1 VDFMIEFSP
10 YGEDAVLTV
19 ERSRLEGNAIE
30 RSYSE
35 GVINFEPANEGP
47 LDSTI
52 RIVDSTF
59 TGNEL
64 GDSGIGVLRV
74 YPVAYG
80 PGSVDAEITRSRFEA
95 NRVGVGGEGK
105 GGAIA
110 FKGSDQSDGPVGLK
124 ITDSSFVD
132 NVAGET
138 YGGAGGAIRWSPSSD
153 AAKLTI
159 SGTTFAGNRTGA
171 ADAESGARGGALD
184 FDNGVLDIVNST
196 FTGNRVGIAYQTGGG
211 AIRIGSPSS
220 SATLTNV
227 TIADNHVAEGYGG
240 SILAPFMIFRPAEA
254 PDEESPVVVTNSIVA
269 GNTAQEPPL
278 LLRGA
283 QAAVADDCAG
293 LVFSGGHNIEGAKTC
308 RFTQTGDK
316 QDTDPKLAA
325 LADNGGPTA
334 TRAIGTDSPAYD
346 AGEDATCAKIDQR
359 GVTRPQFA
367 RCDIGAFEF
376 APAPPPAQ
384 PAQPTPP
391 APTGQVKGETARR
404 CVSRRAFV
412 IRLRV
417 PRGMQVRRATVWVN
431 GKKVAVRRGQRLTA
445 TVNLRNFPAGR
456 FTVRIVI
463 TLRGGGVIK
472 GERRYHTC
480 RKAIAPKQVP
490 KV

>member
-95 NRVGVGGEGK
+95 NRVGV
-105 GGAIA
+105 
-110 FKGSDQSDGPVGLK
+110 
-124 ITDSSFVD
+124 
-132 NVAGET
+132 AGET
-138 YGGAGGAIRWSPSSD
+138 YGGAGGAIRWSPSSG

-159 SGTTFAGNRTGA
+159 SGTTFAGNRTDA

-240 SILAPFMIFRPAEA
+240 GILAPLMIFRPAEA

-325 LADNGGPTA
+325 LADNGGPTP

>member
-1 VDFMIEFSP
+1 
-10 YGEDAVLTV
+10 
-19 ERSRLEGNAIE
+19 
-30 RSYSE
+30 
-35 GVINFEPANEGP
+35 
-47 LDSTI
+47 
-52 RIVDSTF
+52 
-59 TGNEL
+59 
-64 GDSGIGVLRV
+64 
-74 YPVAYG
+74 
-80 PGSVDAEITRSRFEA
+80 VDAEITRSRFEA
-95 NRVGVGGEGK
+95 NRVGVG
-105 GGAIA
+105 
-110 FKGSDQSDGPVGLK
+110 
-124 ITDSSFVD
+124 
-132 NVAGET
+132 GET

-227 TIADNHVAEGYGG
+227 TIAANHVAEGYGG
-240 SILAPFMIFRPAEA
+240 GILAPFMIFRPAEA
-254 PDEESPVVVTNSIVA
+254 PDEESPMVVTNSIVA

-283 QAAVADDCAG
+283 QAAVADDCPG
-293 LVFSGGHNIEGAKTC
+293 LVFSGGHNIEGSKTC

-325 LADNGGPTA
+325 LADNGGPTP

-391 APTGQVKGETARR
+391 APT
-404 CVSRRAFV
+404 
-412 IRLRV
+412 
-417 PRGMQVRRATVWVN
+417 VWVN

-480 RKAIAPKQVP
+480 RKAIPPKQVP